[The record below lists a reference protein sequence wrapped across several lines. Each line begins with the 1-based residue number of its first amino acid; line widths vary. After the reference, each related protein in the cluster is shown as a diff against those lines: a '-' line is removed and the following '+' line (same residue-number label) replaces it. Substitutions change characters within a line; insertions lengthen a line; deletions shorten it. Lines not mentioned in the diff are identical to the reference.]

1 MTNKQAGG
9 FRISMEEISHPKLL
23 EYLDELL
30 NRSMRG
36 QVVKI
41 HFEDWVVGCWDG
53 KEKEFSR
60 KRRGLFQGK

>member
-1 MTNKQAGG
+1 MTSEQI
-9 FRISMEEISHPKLL
+9 FHPRLQ

-30 NRSMRG
+30 DRSVRG

-41 HFEDWVVGCWDG
+41 HFGDWVVGCLDG

-60 KRRGLFQGK
+60 KRQGLFQGK

>member
-9 FRISMEEISHPKLL
+9 FRISTEETSRPKLL

-41 HFEDWVVGCWDG
+41 HFGDWVVGCLDG
-53 KEKEFSR
+53 KDKEFST
-60 KRRGLFQGK
+60 KRQGLFQGK

>member
-1 MTNKQAGG
+1 
-9 FRISMEEISHPKLL
+9 MEEISHPKLL

-41 HFEDWVVGCWDG
+41 HFEDWVVGYLDG

-60 KRRGLFQGK
+60 KR

>member
-1 MTNKQAGG
+1 
-9 FRISMEEISHPKLL
+9 MEEISHPKLL